1 MSAPMSQPKA
11 AASLSSG
18 LLARKGQAR
27 PAMRPQ
33 GFSGF
38 GTVSDAMDDLGWND
52 MGQHEQAEQPEAP
65 SRTPTSLAAMTPAD
79 PTPVVAQVPPVLR
92 QRETLKEEFEQA
104 APVAPIRAAEPA
116 AKSISVATAQRIGRE
131 SQAKTK
137 KSKAAFTLRLDGDR
151 HLRLRLASAVCNRS
165 SQMLV
170 TEALD
175 AFLESLPEVEALAE
189 HLPAKAGS
197 KNGNGS

>member
-1 MSAPMSQPKA
+1 MSMMGQPKP

-38 GTVSDAMDDLGWND
+38 GTIADAIDDLGWND
-52 MGQHEQAEQPEAP
+52 MGHVEEFETPHDEAP
-65 SRTPTSLAAMTPAD
+65 VMPLPR
-79 PTPVVAQVPPVLR
+79 VLR
-92 QRETLKEEFEQA
+92 EREVLKEEIEKAEAPAVEPEAETAQVALPEPQQA
-104 APVAPIRAAEPA
+104 PAPM
-116 AKSISVATAQRIGRE
+116 SVAALSRIGRE
-131 SQAKTK
+131 ARAKRPAAA
-137 KSKAAFTLRLDGDR
+137 KAAFTLRLDGDR

-165 SQMLV
+165 AQLIV

-175 AFLESLPEVEALAE
+175 AFLQSLPEVEELART
-189 HLPAKAGS
+189 LPAQTGKTR
-197 KNGNGS
+197 GNRD